1 MIVAGLRLRGTMAWP
16 VMRHLG
22 HRKASTPSEREAKGG
37 NNQGGS
43 AHGGTFRWVTVLN
56 AIRPQL

>member
-22 HRKASTPSEREAKGG
+22 HGKAGTPSERETKGG
-37 NNQGGS
+37 NNQGGT
-43 AHGGTFRWVTVLN
+43 AHGGTFQWIKVVRTV
-56 AIRPQL
+56 RPQL